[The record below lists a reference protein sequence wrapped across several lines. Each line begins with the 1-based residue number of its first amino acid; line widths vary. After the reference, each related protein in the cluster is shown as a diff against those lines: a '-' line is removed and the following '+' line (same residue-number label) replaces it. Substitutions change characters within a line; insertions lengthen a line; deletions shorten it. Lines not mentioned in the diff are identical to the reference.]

1 MSGTVTDALTWW
13 ARTTP
18 DLVAIDFD
26 GDELTYSALNS
37 WADGVAA
44 DLAGVGVTA
53 GDRVS
58 IVGGNS
64 LEWCAAALGAFKLG
78 AIVAPFN
85 QRMVARE
92 LGVLVADCEPKV
104 FFCDQNARDRVDEVH
119 AGDSSFT
126 VRSFE
131 DDVRPLR
138 GAVHPPAALRAPAPD
153 EPTAIVY
160 TSGSTNTP
168 KGVIFTHG
176 MIAGVM
182 YDSHLVE
189 GVAPHGI
196 RQIMVLPLFGAPG
209 LIWGICRIILN
220 GGTLLLQPGFDPA
233 RALEILTTKQ
243 VTNLIAVPLLL
254 EQLAARPEFADAE
267 LSSITTAHV
276 GGARVPLELLKTWHA
291 KGVVLRQLYGQTEIG
306 GTATV
311 MPREEA
317 LQHPEKCGWGSV
329 FTKIRVVDEDDQDV
343 PAGVQGQILLRG
355 PGMTPGYWRNEEAT
369 KAALKDGWLHTGDIG
384 VLDERGYLT
393 FIDRQKDMIIS
404 GGINIAPLE
413 IEMVLQELSGVQEVA
428 VFGVTDQKFGETPA
442 AVIYSD
448 SGLSAQAVVDWCNER
463 LADYKVPRYVVFT
476 ADPLPRLASGKI
488 AKRELRDTY
497 ADIPE
502 THPKVR

>member
-1 MSGTVTDALTWW
+1 MTGTVVDALTWW
-13 ARTTP
+13 ARTRPTF
-18 DLVAIDFD
+18 VAIDFD
-26 GDELTYSALNS
+26 GDEVTYLELDT

-44 DLAGVGVTA
+44 ELTALGVTS

-58 IVGGNS
+58 IVAGNS
-64 LEWCAAALGAFKLG
+64 LEWVATTLGAFKVG

-104 FFCDQNARDRVDEVH
+104 VFCDRTTRERVDEVH
-119 AGDSSFT
+119 AAD
-126 VRSFE
+126 RSFAVWSFE
-131 DDVRPLR
+131 EDVRPLR
-138 GAVHPPAALRAPAPD
+138 GSMHPPAPVRAPDSD

-160 TSGSTNTP
+160 TSGSTSMP

-182 YDSHLVE
+182 YDSYLVE
-189 GVAPHGI
+189 GVEPHGI

-209 LIWGICRIILN
+209 LIWGICRVLLN
-220 GGTLLLQPGFDPA
+220 GGTLLLQPGFDPV
-233 RALEILTTKQ
+233 RTLEVLTTKR
-243 VTNLIAVPLLL
+243 VTTLIAVPLIL
-254 EQLAARPEFADAE
+254 EQLAAQPAFADAE
-267 LSSITTAHV
+267 LSAITTAHV
-276 GGARVPLELLKTWHA
+276 GGARVPVELFKIWHA

-317 LQHPEKCGWGSV
+317 MQHPEKCGWGSV
-329 FTKIRVVDEDDQDV
+329 FTKIRVVDGNGQDV

-355 PGMTPGYWRNEEAT
+355 PGMSPGYWRNEEAS
-369 KAALKDGWLHTGDIG
+369 KAVLKGGWLHTGDIG

-393 FIDRQKDMIIS
+393 FVDREKDMIIS

-413 IEMVLQELSGVQEVA
+413 IEMVLQEMPGVQEVA
-428 VFGVTDQKFGETPA
+428 VFGVADRKFGETPA
-442 AVIYSD
+442 AVIFASTD
-448 SGLSAQAVVDWCNER
+448 LSAADLVAWCNER
-463 LADYKVPRYVVFT
+463 LADYKVPRYVIFS
-476 ADPLPRLASGKI
+476 AEPLPRLASGKI
-488 AKRELRDTY
+488 AKNELRHTY

-502 THPKVR
+502 KQTKVR